1 MKKNS
6 ASLKQKSKR
15 SKKQEQDTAPAAD
28 SGTTAT
34 LKALTDLGNAERFI
48 EQHGGIVRFCPEL
61 GKWLIYD
68 QGRWQPDLNGM
79 IQRLAHITVRRI
91 EDEAT
96 KEGLSEGAKN
106 EILKHSSKSASKGRI
121 NALLDIAKWLSGVT
135 VRQKDL
141 DTDPWLLNCLNGT
154 LSLKTG
160 ELRTHNPE
168 ELITRMVE
176 APFDP
181 DAKCPVWEAFIM
193 KVMGGDQEKVGF
205 LQRVFG
211 YSLTGITW
219 EQCMFILYGPG
230 ANGKTT
236 FIEVQRDLLGDYATH
251 TTTSSLL
258 QSATSA
264 IRNDLARLNSS
275 RLVTAV
281 EVGMGKRFDE
291 ALVKQLTGG
300 DPVTARFLYREY
312 FEYRP
317 QFKLVIAANH
327 KPEIKGV
334 DHGIWR
340 RIHLIP
346 FGVTIPAEE
355 IDKDLPAKLRA
366 ELPGILAWAIRGCA
380 DWLNRGLMVPS
391 SIIDATAAYRA
402 EMDVLENFIED
413 NCIRDMERRVPVGE
427 LYVKF
432 GSWSESACQD
442 VLGKKI
448 FGNLMR
454 QKGFTQVKSGD
465 VRYWSGI
472 SVKEATVA
480 SGQAQAE

>member
-1 MKKNS
+1 
-6 ASLKQKSKR
+6 
-15 SKKQEQDTAPAAD
+15 
-28 SGTTAT
+28 
-34 LKALTDLGNAERFI
+34 
-48 EQHGGIVRFCPEL
+48 
-61 GKWLIYD
+61 
-68 QGRWQPDLNGM
+68 
-79 IQRLAHITVRRI
+79 
-91 EDEAT
+91 
-96 KEGLSEGAKN
+96 
-106 EILKHSSKSASKGRI
+106 
-121 NALLDIAKWLSGVT
+121 
-135 VRQKDL
+135 
-141 DTDPWLLNCLNGT
+141 
-154 LSLKTG
+154 
-160 ELRTHNPE
+160 
-168 ELITRMVE
+168 
-176 APFDP
+176 
-181 DAKCPVWEAFIM
+181 M

-236 FIEVQRDLLGDYATH
+236 LIEVLRDLLGDYATH

-264 IRNDLARLNSS
+264 IRNDLARLNNS

-300 DPVTARFLYREY
+300 DPVTARFLYREF

-327 KPEIKGV
+327 KPEIRGV

-346 FGVTIPAEE
+346 FDVTIPAEE

-380 DWLNRGLMVPS
+380 DWLEHGLMVPS
-391 SIIDATAAYRA
+391 SIVDATAAYRA

-413 NCIRDMERRVPVGE
+413 NCIRDSDRRVPVGE
-427 LYVKF
+427 LYSKY
-432 GSWSESACQD
+432 GTWSESACQD
-442 VLGKKI
+442 VLGKKDI
-448 FGNLMR
+448 RKPDAAEGVQPDQKRGCALLERNLR
-454 QKGFTQVKSGD
+454 KAGD
-465 VRYWSGI
+465 RSKRPSAG
-472 SVKEATVA
+472 
-480 SGQAQAE
+480 